1 MTNDPRTHKF
11 WTTRSRA
18 LLFTAALGGALVFG
32 AGPASA
38 HVRIIPSNAG
48 AGAELTELSFSI
60 PNERS
65 DASTTGVEVAFPANQ
80 PLAFAAVQP
89 IPGWKATVEKR
100 QLATPLKSDGGPVT
114 EAVDKTN
121 WTGGTIG
128 PGEYQDFYISIGSL
142 PDKPTSM
149 VFKVLQTYSDG
160 SVVRWIDLTPASG
173 EEPEHPAPVL
183 TVSAAAPAGRAAPA
197 ATNVVAAPKTT
208 RAAATTAASTDWTT
222 RGLAGAGLLIALAAA
237 ALALRGR
244 RTPSIEQTPVE
255 VPTHRRPETQ
265 ARR

>member
-1 MTNDPRTHKF
+1 MTDYPRTHKF
-11 WTTRSRA
+11 WTSRSRA

-38 HVRIIPSNAG
+38 HVRILPSNAQV
-48 AGAELTELSFSI
+48 GAELTELSFSV

-65 DASTTGVEVAFPANQ
+65 DATTTGIEVAFPTSQ

-89 IPGWKATVEKR
+89 IPGWKVQVEKR
-100 QLATPLKSDGGPVT
+100 KLATPLKSDDGPVT
-114 EAVDKTN
+114 EAVTKIN
-121 WTGGTIG
+121 WTGGSIK
-128 PGEYQDFYISIGSL
+128 PGEYQDFYISIGSM
-142 PDKPTSM
+142 PDKPANM

-183 TVSAAAPAGRAAPA
+183 TVTAAAPAGQAAPA
-197 ATNVVAAPKTT
+197 ATDATASRTT
-208 RAAATTAASTDWTT
+208 TKAAATTSASTDWTT
-222 RGLAGAGLLIALAAA
+222 RGLAGAGLLIALIAA
-237 ALALRGR
+237 ALAVRGR
-244 RTPSIEQTPVE
+244 KVPNMEPAPIEVTAE
-255 VPTHRRPETQ
+255 RRPKTQ